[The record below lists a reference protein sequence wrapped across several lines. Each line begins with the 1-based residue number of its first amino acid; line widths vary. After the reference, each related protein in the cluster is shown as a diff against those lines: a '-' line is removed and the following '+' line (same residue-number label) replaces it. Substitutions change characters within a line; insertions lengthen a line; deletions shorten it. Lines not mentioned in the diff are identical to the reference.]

1 METPVHTLRVAGA
14 PLSRA
19 RNTVPYA
26 LALAAVA
33 AFSFLSGG
41 YILGR
46 STPIVVAFLC
56 AAAVWVWFLR
66 RSTRPPLLYLA
77 ALGVFGAF
85 AVWSGLSVLW
95 SFGPDLTWVSF
106 NLTAFYLAV
115 AAVLGL
121 TSARGLQLWTVTYGY
136 LGIAAAVGVYAFLG
150 KGLPAVVTHAQT
162 YARLDSPIGYWNV
175 LAVMMV
181 MGLCVALAI
190 AGDRATGAALR
201 TVAAAAAVPMCFAF
215 FFTFSRGGWVALA
228 VALALYFGFTTT
240 RLGSFV
246 SLAVVATPVGLVL
259 WRLRDLETLF
269 ARTTDDALR
278 TQQGGTLLRWAIAA
292 LLVTAG
298 VQLAVALLHR
308 AVAWPRW
315 STVAAGAAVLAVVL
329 AVVVAG
335 PVRFVQSRGGTS
347 WVEDRI
353 HELVTD
359 AGESS
364 GANQAERL
372 VTLST
377 NGRIAIWREAA
388 RQSRYDR
395 VAGTGAGTFAFTHYR
410 FRDGGG
416 VVKHA
421 HSQWLNVLSELGVV
435 GLALFVA
442 AIVLFVA
449 AMVGNPFSRRR
460 DPLHPLLVA
469 LQAGVIAFVVHLTAD
484 WDWDMAAIG
493 TAVFVFIA
501 VCVSYRATR
510 AGDERRAARRS
521 RHERVAR
528 AIAAAPEEA
537 AAAAPWTA
545 AGDAEADDGTA
556 GQQRGEDGASGAAR
570 TTPVRNVRR
579 SGWAPRVVA
588 SAALLLLAASW
599 LPPYLALRAEN
610 AALAASSDG
619 DVATALDHA
628 RRAAAWDPL
637 AVGPLIT
644 EATLLQQLG
653 RNREALERLQAATK
667 LQPQNFVVW
676 YELGVLQHGALGR
689 DKAARAAFTRALALN
704 PDDAAS
710 RYELEVLAQ

>member
-121 TSARGLQLWTVTYGY
+121 TSARGLQLWTVAYGY

-150 KGLPAVVTHAQT
+150 KGLPAVVTHAHT

-278 TQQGGTLLRWAIAA
+278 TAA
-292 LLVTAG
+292 G
-298 VQLAVALLHR
+298 RHPVAL
-308 AVAWPRW
+308 
-315 STVAAGAAVLAVVL
+315 G
-329 AVVVAG
+329 
-335 PVRFVQSRGGTS
+335 
-347 WVEDRI
+347 DR
-353 HELVTD
+353 
-359 AGESS
+359 
-364 GANQAERL
+364 RL
-372 VTLST
+372 
-377 NGRIAIWREAA
+377 
-388 RQSRYDR
+388 
-395 VAGTGAGTFAFTHYR
+395 
-410 FRDGGG
+410 
-416 VVKHA
+416 
-421 HSQWLNVLSELGVV
+421 
-435 GLALFVA
+435 
-442 AIVLFVA
+442 
-449 AMVGNPFSRRR
+449 
-460 DPLHPLLVA
+460 
-469 LQAGVIAFVVHLTAD
+469 
-484 WDWDMAAIG
+484 
-493 TAVFVFIA
+493 
-501 VCVSYRATR
+501 
-510 AGDERRAARRS
+510 AGDGRRAAGGG
-521 RHERVAR
+521 
-528 AIAAAPEEA
+528 AAPPCRRLA
-537 AAAAPWTA
+537 TLVDGRRRRRRARGRPRGRRGR
-545 AGDAEADDGTA
+545 AG
-556 GQQRGEDGASGAAR
+556 
-570 TTPVRNVRR
+570 
-579 SGWAPRVVA
+579 
-588 SAALLLLAASW
+588 
-599 LPPYLALRAEN
+599 ALRP
-610 AALAASSDG
+610 G
-619 DVATALDHA
+619 A
-628 RRAAAWDPL
+628 RRDL
-637 AVGPLIT
+637 
-644 EATLLQQLG
+644 LG
-653 RNREALERLQAATK
+653 RGQGPRTGHR
-667 LQPQNFVVW
+667 
-676 YELGVLQHGALGR
+676 R
-689 DKAARAAFTRALALN
+689 R
-704 PDDAAS
+704 AS
-710 RYELEVLAQ
+710 RAGRTRRNDSSP